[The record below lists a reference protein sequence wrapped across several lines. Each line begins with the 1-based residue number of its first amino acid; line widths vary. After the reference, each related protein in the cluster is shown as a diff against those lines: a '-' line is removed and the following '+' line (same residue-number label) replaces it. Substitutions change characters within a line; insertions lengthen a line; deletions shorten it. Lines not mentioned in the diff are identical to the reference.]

1 MSLGRVNRYYKEI
14 IHDSNVVFISQT
26 TIAPHAISGSD
37 GFHKVKKGNLGTH
50 SIRKGAATFCR
61 RMGVDECNVE
71 LRGRWK
77 RSKATVRI
85 YIDNSQP
92 VPDALA
98 AIALCGS
105 GGCSRYMVRND
116 YSILQD
122 DSFLLNVVPALQT
135 VVGVPMAKL
144 FATAIL
150 WVATR
155 PFRDSDFIRLPLS
168 IKLRVEGMVKNML
181 ELPEDSVVPV
191 VVTRIPQVLCSMTGD
206 LILNDALPAHA
217 AVANMDVENGPPDGE
232 HNLVLDTT
240 LTRGGVPEMQRMLSA
255 VLAGQASL
263 VRRTEELNVQS
274 QHNLAQQMGEMAMQV
289 PLPTLLLV
297 FLNL

>member
-1 MSLGRVNRYYKEI
+1 
-14 IHDSNVVFISQT
+14 
-26 TIAPHAISGSD
+26 
-37 GFHKVKKGNLGTH
+37 
-50 SIRKGAATFCR
+50 
-61 RMGVDECNVE
+61 MGVDECNVE

-105 GGCSRYMVRND
+105 GGCGRYRVRD
-116 YSILQD
+116 EYSILQD
-122 DSFLLNVVPALQT
+122 DSFLLKVVPALQT
-135 VVGVPMAKL
+135 VVGVTMAKL

-150 WVATR
+150 WVVTR

-168 IKLRVEGMVKNML
+168 IKLRVEDMVKDML
-181 ELPEDSVVPV
+181 QLPADSVVPV

-206 LILNDALPAHA
+206 LILNDALPANA
-217 AVANMDVENGPPDGE
+217 AVADVDADGPPDPD
-232 HNLVLDTT
+232 HNLVPDTT

-255 VLAGQASL
+255 VLAGQAAL

-274 QHNLAQQMGEMAMQV
+274 QHNLAQQMGEMATQV
-289 PLPTLLLV
+289 LPPLTVLIVLLIK
-297 FLNL
+297 